1 MGPERSGVASQLRI
15 LIVEDDAA
23 TAEAMAASLRKEGF
37 ETLVE
42 GDGARALEVW
52 REHPDIEL
60 VILDMILPGLDGLG
74 ICRQIRETSDV
85 PILMLTGQV
94 DPANV
99 VVALELGADD
109 YVRKPFDL
117 IELKARI
124 RALLRRSRV
133 AEEEEQI
140 VVGSL
145 VVDPSGGRVTKGGE
159 EVSLSATEFKLLL
172 ELVKSRGKVL
182 SRDMLLRTVWNHDYL
197 GDSRLVDMAIKRLR
211 EKIEDDPAAP
221 VRISTV
227 RGLGYRFEAA

>member
-1 MGPERSGVASQLRI
+1 MTSHIRV

-23 TAEAMAASLRKEGF
+23 TAETIAASLRKDGYD
-37 ETLVE
+37 LVVE
-42 GDGARALEVW
+42 SAGDRALEVW
-52 REHPDIEL
+52 RGKPEFEL
-60 VILDMILPGLDGLG
+60 VILDMILPGLNGLEV
-74 ICRQIRETSDV
+74 CRHIRETSEV

-124 RALLRRSRV
+124 RALLRRSRLADAQELIV
-133 AEEEEQI
+133 A
-140 VVGSL
+140 GPLS
-145 VVDPSGGRVTKGGE
+145 VDATAARVLKDGE

-172 ELVKSRGKVL
+172 ELVKSPGKVL
-182 SRDMLLRTVWNHDYL
+182 SRDKLLRSVWEYDYL

-211 EKIEDDPAAP
+211 DKIEDDPAAP
-221 VRISTV
+221 ARITTV